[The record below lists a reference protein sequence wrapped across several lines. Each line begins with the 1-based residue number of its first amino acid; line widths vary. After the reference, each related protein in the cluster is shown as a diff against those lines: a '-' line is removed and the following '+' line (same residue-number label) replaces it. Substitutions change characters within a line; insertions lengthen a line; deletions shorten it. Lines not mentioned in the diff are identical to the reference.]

1 METLYKNPLYSEHL
15 KKGVKPI
22 IACLGTF
29 RDFEMSHDYASKILL
44 SESCNLF
51 DITQH
56 YDGVPL
62 KVEDIDYFAKPE
74 DGKNIDSKT
83 GGQYTYIISS
93 ISSCNKLTRYL
104 YDCTSLI
111 VAGKEKRTGQEL
123 SFLSHQ
129 DPFQFLQKGRV
140 RGLFILHLMESLWK
154 MKKVCEE
161 GTIDIVIAGGN
172 YFLDDPCNSYDPK
185 EVKESKETYKKSI
198 SFLSRVV
205 SKFFDFEP
213 VVIVGPKTTDRSDAI
228 LYVNNERRLYIT
240 RPETGNATT
249 ESFLPQD
256 ILIQEGKW

>member
-1 METLYKNPLYSEHL
+1 LKKGGQVETLYKNPLYSEHL

-62 KVEDIDYFAKPE
+62 NVEDIDYFAKPE
-74 DGKNIDSKT
+74 DGKNTDSKT

-172 YFLDDPCNSYDPK
+172 YFLM
-185 EVKESKETYKKSI
+185 T
-198 SFLSRVV
+198 R
-205 SKFFDFEP
+205 
-213 VVIVGPKTTDRSDAI
+213 AI
-228 LYVNNERRLYIT
+228 LMIRKR
-240 RPETGNATT
+240 
-249 ESFLPQD
+249 
-256 ILIQEGKW
+256 